1 MQARV
6 RPNLG
11 RFLPDGGFLLVLLLL
26 LQLAGRLEGQLGVG
40 LLKAPDGDPLESA
53 TWAVHFGHLRLDA
66 VGRGKPFFLIQA
78 LQNTP
83 KYVDFFRKMH

>member
-66 VGRGKPFFLIQA
+66 VGRGKPFFFNPSVA
-78 LQNTP
+78 KHP
-83 KYVDFFRKMH
+83 KVC